1 VIGVTVSHY
10 HILKKIGQG
19 GMGVVYQ
26 ARDLKLG
33 RLVALKFLPE
43 SVRSNSRAL
52 HQLMR
57 EARAAS
63 ALNHPNICT
72 IYEIDEYQ
80 GQSFIAM
87 EFLEGE
93 TLRSKIQAGPLSAAE
108 ATAIVRQV
116 LEGLEAV
123 HGSGIVHRDLK
134 PENVYITR
142 LGPIKL
148 LDFGLAKAVQ
158 TTDGKA
164 SLPDNAPVLAD
175 TIADERNMLAGT
187 IPYMSPEQIRDEE
200 LTPQADL
207 FSVGA
212 LMFEMLTGKR
222 AFSGNSVGS
231 LLEAVLVQTPPS
243 LTAVNP
249 AVPRGLET
257 IVEKLLQKDRTRR
270 YPSAA
275 AVKVDLEAL
284 TYSPKK
290 VTRSSRLAV
299 AAVIALPIG
308 AIVYAWSTF
317 RGKANLAPLPKM
329 VMTQV
334 TSEPGLELFPNI
346 SPDGRSITYSSAV
359 TGNWD
364 IFTLRIGGAKPVNLT
379 ADSPSDDT
387 EPALSPSGDLIA
399 FRSERDGGGIYVM
412 GATGES
418 ARRVTSFGFN
428 PAWSPDGRQ
437 LVVAGERVID
447 SPNERTSFSKLFIV
461 DVATGKSRTLDI
473 EDGVQPRWSPH
484 QYRIAYWA
492 HKGGQRDLWTI
503 RPDGTDPQPVT
514 NDAAVDW
521 NPVWDAS
528 GTFLYFSSDRSGSMN
543 LWRIPIDE
551 KSGKP
556 LDAPQAVTS
565 GAGQRQHPSI
575 SSDGKFIAYV
585 EETVSENIRR
595 RSFDSK
601 SRKLIGAMDVVTK
614 GTRIA
619 KNPNPSPDGQ
629 WVAYQS
635 WGKQEDIY
643 IVRADG
649 TGERYLTNDDFKDR
663 VPRWSPDGNRLAFY
677 SNRSGNFEIWTIN
690 KDGSGLKQITDDR
703 TDMNIRSVWS
713 NDGRFLAGFHTDK
726 GSFILELD
734 RLANVIDRAV
744 LPPFEDGT
752 AYFQVWSWSPD
763 GKWLA
768 GNRVT
773 RSGEYKGVAVYS
785 IESKKF
791 ELLTD
796 YGYSPSWLANS
807 QDMMFMNADRAY
819 LINARTRKVE
829 DLGSV
834 SGVPQLAAANGI
846 SQLASDNTFVYFT
859 VVERESDVWLID
871 LHEK

>member
-1 VIGVTVSHY
+1 
-10 HILKKIGQG
+10 
-19 GMGVVYQ
+19 
-26 ARDLKLG
+26 
-33 RLVALKFLPE
+33 
-43 SVRSNSRAL
+43 
-52 HQLMR
+52 
-57 EARAAS
+57 
-63 ALNHPNICT
+63 
-72 IYEIDEYQ
+72 
-80 GQSFIAM
+80 
-87 EFLEGE
+87 
-93 TLRSKIQAGPLSAAE
+93 
-108 ATAIVRQV
+108 
-116 LEGLEAV
+116 
-123 HGSGIVHRDLK
+123 
-134 PENVYITR
+134 
-142 LGPIKL
+142 
-148 LDFGLAKAVQ
+148 
-158 TTDGKA
+158 
-164 SLPDNAPVLAD
+164 
-175 TIADERNMLAGT
+175 
-187 IPYMSPEQIRDEE
+187 
-200 LTPQADL
+200 
-207 FSVGA
+207 
-212 LMFEMLTGKR
+212 
-222 AFSGNSVGS
+222 
-231 LLEAVLVQTPPS
+231 
-243 LTAVNP
+243 
-249 AVPRGLET
+249 
-257 IVEKLLQKDRTRR
+257 
-270 YPSAA
+270 
-275 AVKVDLEAL
+275 
-284 TYSPKK
+284 
-290 VTRSSRLAV
+290 
-299 AAVIALPIG
+299 
-308 AIVYAWSTF
+308 
-317 RGKANLAPLPKM
+317 
-329 VMTQV
+329 
-334 TSEPGLELFPNI
+334 
-346 SPDGRSITYSSAV
+346 
-359 TGNWD
+359 
-364 IFTLRIGGAKPVNLT
+364 
-379 ADSPSDDT
+379 
-387 EPALSPSGDLIA
+387 
-399 FRSERDGGGIYVM
+399 
-412 GATGES
+412 
-418 ARRVTSFGFN
+418 
-428 PAWSPDGRQ
+428 
-437 LVVAGERVID
+437 
-447 SPNERTSFSKLFIV
+447 
-461 DVATGKSRTLDI
+461 
-473 EDGVQPRWSPH
+473 
-484 QYRIAYWA
+484 
-492 HKGGQRDLWTI
+492 
-503 RPDGTDPQPVT
+503 
-514 NDAAVDW
+514 
-521 NPVWDAS
+521 
-528 GTFLYFSSDRSGSMN
+528 MN